1 MHRQRQLRSR
11 GKLSRERTERLK
23 GLGVVWDPR
32 AALWEMRFAE
42 LVRYKEDHGDC
53 DVPSDWNENPPLGSW
68 VIHQRKRA
76 RNGLMTDEQRRRLEQ
91 IGFRF

>member
-11 GKLSRERTERLK
+11 GKISRKRTERLK

-32 AALWEMRFAE
+32 AAFWEMRFAE

-68 VIHQRKRA
+68 VKHQRKRA